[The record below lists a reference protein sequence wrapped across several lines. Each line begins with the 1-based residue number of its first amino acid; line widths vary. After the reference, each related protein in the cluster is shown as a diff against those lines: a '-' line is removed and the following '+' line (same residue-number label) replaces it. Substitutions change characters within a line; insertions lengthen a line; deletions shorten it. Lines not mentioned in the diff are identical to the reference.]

1 MITPTPGRD
10 HDHDMGDYPAPG
22 PGPIIPTGGITLDH
36 FDLMAVIGRGSY
48 AKVGSFV
55 HFLFYFVALIFLYS
69 IDRSCTFRFMSFVK
83 LRVFIFKIATR

>member
-10 HDHDMGDYPAPG
+10 HDIGYSIPE
-22 PGPIIPTGGITLDH
+22 PGPIIPSGGITLDH

-55 HFLFYFVALIFLYS
+55 FLSDFVDSIFDLD
-69 IDRSCTFRFMSFVK
+69 IISCLFRFISFEK
-83 LRVFIFKIATR
+83 LRS